1 MNGYEVSQCWP
12 NIRLFIVESGFW
24 VQNIYVKDRV
34 STWNSNP
41 DLLFCM
47 DIFSKTLWVFFSKCL
62 MRSSSRVIS
71 LEDILVFTRWVVFY
85 VNESE
90 RIRNEHKPD
99 FSWFLSPA
107 VPIRSV
113 YLKLPP
119 MSGTIN
125 TNFHRFPTPK
135 HHFHHRN
142 LISTNQWINYWINE

>member
-1 MNGYEVSQCWP
+1 MQW
-12 NIRLFIVESGFW
+12 
-24 VQNIYVKDRV
+24 
-34 STWNSNP
+34 
-41 DLLFCM
+41 DLECE
-47 DIFSKTLWVFFSKCL
+47 
-62 MRSSSRVIS
+62 SSSRVIS

-119 MSGTIN
+119 MSGTN
-125 TNFHRFPTPK
+125 P
-135 HHFHHRN
+135 
-142 LISTNQWINYWINE
+142 SY